1 MGIGFATWGLAVT
14 GWMVLAG
21 IVLYSVGGSLQS
33 GADEAMMYDYLK
45 AQGRENVWLRIS
57 ANATIIAR
65 LSYVVSIFIGGLA
78 FVFYDR
84 LPFLMRATTFFLM
97 VIPLVQLAVVDKFQ
111 DVPSGEAKTVHY
123 LRDLKEGI
131 KELFH
136 PQVSWLIPLYLMVQG
151 VSYTVFTA
159 GILRPL
165 LYEKSGLNVVY
176 HSFAISISLILTVL
190 TMLVIRRFAAKRIG
204 TSVIFLI
211 TTICAIGFAANIDN
225 LPMVLPLIGLTV
237 LQVGAYSLMPLL
249 STALNSNI
257 SSRYRATTL
266 SAASFMQSIVYV
278 IVAPIVGFLSYK
290 GLINEVAIGAT
301 LTVIVG
307 IFLSLMLKYFST
319 KVSTS

>member
-1 MGIGFATWGLAVT
+1 MNNDIKKQVSLYYINTALIGTWFTSGVTLFFSRRFLTDSSIGWIDAIAFGIGLLAEIPSGTMADIFGRRRTVIVGVVLMGIGFATWGLAVT

-176 HSFAISISLILTVL
+176 HSFAISISPRV
-190 TMLVIRRFAAKRIG
+190 
-204 TSVIFLI
+204 SV
-211 TTICAIGFAANIDN
+211 D
-225 LPMVLPLIGLTV
+225 
-237 LQVGAYSLMPLL
+237 
-249 STALNSNI
+249 
-257 SSRYRATTL
+257 
-266 SAASFMQSIVYV
+266 
-278 IVAPIVGFLSYK
+278 
-290 GLINEVAIGAT
+290 
-301 LTVIVG
+301 
-307 IFLSLMLKYFST
+307 
-319 KVSTS
+319 